1 MKKLL
6 ILPFLVWQLCA
17 DSLYVVTS
25 KTNGMEPL
33 SKKELRDLFLLKKK
47 FVTQKKVVVVNLL
60 ASHPLRLSFEQHI
73 LEMNRNKLNA
83 YWVKKHFQG
92 ITPPVSQASTQ
103 AMKKFLQ
110 NVENSIGY
118 LPQHLLDDSLK
129 VLYEF

>member
-25 KTNGMEPL
+25 KTNGIESL
-33 SKKELRDLFLLKKK
+33 NKKELRDLFLLKKQ
-47 FVTQKKVVVVNLL
+47 FVAQKKVVVVNLL
-60 ASHPLRLSFEQHI
+60 ASHPLRLSFEQNI
-73 LEMNRNKLNA
+73 LEMNRNKLNT

-118 LPQHLLDDSLK
+118 LPQNLLDDSLE

>member
-1 MKKLL
+1 MKKLF
-6 ILPFLVWQLCA
+6 ILPILIWQLCA
-17 DSLYVVTS
+17 DSFYVVTS
-25 KTNGMEPL
+25 KANSMEPL
-33 SKKELRDLFLLKKK
+33 SKKELHDLFLLKKK
-47 FVTQKKVVVVNLL
+47 FVAQNKVVVVNLL
-60 ASHPLRLSFEQHI
+60 ASHPLRLSFEQNI

-118 LPQHLLDDSLK
+118 LPQDLLDDSLK

>member
-118 LPQHLLDDSLK
+118 LPQDLLDDSLK

>member
-6 ILPFLVWQLCA
+6 IFLFLVWQLCA

-33 SKKELRDLFLLKKK
+33 NKKELRDLFLLKKK
-47 FVTQKKVVVVNLL
+47 FVAQKKVVVVNLL
-60 ASHPLRLSFEQHI
+60 ASHPLRLSFEQNI

-92 ITPPVSQASTQ
+92 VLPPVSQASTQ

-118 LPQHLLDDSLK
+118 LPQDLLDDSLK